1 MAKSSSLRKS
11 IYIIIL
17 LFIIL
22 MLAILFGAFRT
33 SSIGP
38 DLDKPLTSEEV
49 AKLLPRGQELA
60 TAGDCFGCHSLPE
73 GPLAAGGVL
82 SEPLL
87 VPFIP
92 QISRLISNLVSVT
105 IPVLISIVL

>member
-1 MAKSSSLRKS
+1 MAKSSYLRKS

-49 AKLLPRGQELA
+49 AKLLPRGQEHKHA
-60 TAGDCFGCHSLPE
+60 FGVSIAAK
-73 GPLAAGGVL
+73 PLY
-82 SEPLL
+82 
-87 VPFIP
+87 F
-92 QISRLISNLVSVT
+92 
-105 IPVLISIVL
+105 